1 MLQSGKTW
9 ILITGMV
16 FSLVSAATAQT
27 TPEPE
32 DVSSSP
38 QASSAPPAEAVPGEA
53 APAEGAG
60 VAVPPPADAVVPMP
74 EPSNIMKPV
83 PPAAKKK
90 APPAFPGPKTLP
102 PTGPYKP
109 VYFENDFSYK
119 SKPDHDYVFG
129 EEWKNVPWCLGDTPM
144 TFSTGGEI
152 RHRYMNEDNRL
163 RPGGPIQSN
172 NHLLRWRHYLD
183 VKASDW
189 LRFYVE
195 GIHADSYDGE
205 APPQP
210 IDINRWD
217 LQNFFVDAKLFEGD
231 LGTHTARFGRQ
242 ELLFGRQRL
251 VSPLDWAN
259 TRRNF
264 QGLRYMLKGDDYNLN
279 IFAVHPVNTA
289 TGYQPLAVQDNSFDQ
304 PNRSVQFTGTYFTY
318 TGMTNTIVDAYWMYQ
333 NTEFDIAARPDGSRH
348 TMGSRYSRLFPIMD
362 ECDQECRV
370 WDFDTE
376 GAFQFGEDNDQEVF
390 AGMYTAIL
398 GHTWK
403 QATWTPR
410 IAGLF
415 YYGSGDRSPTD
426 TKNNTFSVLWPL
438 GHAYWAISDNL
449 SGQNLYDYSL
459 QADVKPTSKTAITAA
474 YHWFALASNGDKAYN
489 VAGAPVGTPGNGR
502 NLGEALDLYGY
513 YAVNPNFDVQLGY
526 SWFWYGTFIE
536 NTTPR
541 NDATQFYIQTSLR
554 Y

>member
-38 QASSAPPAEAVPGEA
+38 QASSAPPTEAVPGEA

-129 EEWKNVPWCLGDTPM
+129 EEWKNVPWCLFDTPM

-304 PNRSVQFTGTYFTY
+304 PNRSVQFTGAYFTY
-318 TGMTNTIVDAYWMYQ
+318 TGMTNTVVDAYWMYQ

-489 VAGAPVGTPGNGR
+489 VAGAPVGAPGNGR